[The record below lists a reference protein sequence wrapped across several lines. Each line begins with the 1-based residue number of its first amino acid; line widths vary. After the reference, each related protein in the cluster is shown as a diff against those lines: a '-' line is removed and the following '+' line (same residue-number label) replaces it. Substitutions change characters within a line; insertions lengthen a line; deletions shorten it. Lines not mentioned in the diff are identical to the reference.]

1 MRPALKPLSGQ
12 TVVIT
17 GATSG
22 IGLATARAAAAQGA
36 KLLLVARNEQA
47 LRALCEEL
55 RARGGVADYAVA
67 DVADH
72 EAVAKVAQR
81 ADALYGGF
89 DTWVNNAGVAVF
101 GTLADTPLED
111 QRRLFETNYWG
122 VVNGSL
128 VAVEHLKGRPDGG
141 VVINVGSILSDQAV
155 PLQGAYCAS
164 KHAIKGFTNALRM
177 ELKASAP
184 DVSVT
189 LIKPAAIDTP
199 YHLHAR
205 NYTDAPKKNPPPV
218 YGVKLVADAILYAA
232 ETRTRQLT
240 VGGGGR
246 ALTVF
251 GHYLPSVAEPLY
263 AAVVP
268 LLMKSPSDTATGED
282 DALYKAGR
290 GLRERAPY
298 LGVRQTS
305 LYATAQMNP
314 KVTTAVVSGA
324 LATGL
329 VILKIRESLRL
340 LAARGDAVRRYR
352 AKLDAKAKAAEPAA

>member
-12 TVVIT
+12 TLVIT

-22 IGLATARAAAAQGA
+22 IGLATARGAATRGA
-36 KLLLVARNEQA
+36 KLLLVSRNEQA

-55 RARGGVADYAVA
+55 KARGGTANFAVA
-67 DVADH
+67 DVGDIA
-72 EAVAKVAQR
+72 AVKAAAAR
-81 ADALYGGF
+81 ADELYGGF
-89 DTWVNNAGVAVF
+89 DTWVNNAGVSVF
-101 GTLADTPLED
+101 GTIADTPLED
-111 QRRLFETNYWG
+111 QRRIFETNYWG

-141 VVINVGSILSDQAV
+141 VLINVGSILSDQAIPV
-155 PLQGAYCAS
+155 QGTYCAS

-177 ELKASAP
+177 ELVSGAP
-184 DVSVT
+184 NVSVT

-205 NYTDAPKKNPPPV
+205 NYTGGPKKNPPPV
-218 YGVKLVADAILYAA
+218 YSVALVAEAILHAA

-251 GHYLPSVAEPLY
+251 GHYLPALAEPLY
-263 AAVVP
+263 AFAVP
-268 LLMKSPSDTATGED
+268 LLMKTSSETATGADE
-282 DALYKAGR
+282 ALFKPGR
-290 GLRERAPY
+290 DLRESAPY

-305 LYATAQMNP
+305 LYTAAQMNP
-314 KVTTAVVSGA
+314 RITASVISGV
-324 LATGL
+324 LAAGL
-329 VILKIRESLRL
+329 VVLKARDSLRL
-340 LAARGDAVRRYR
+340 HGAKREAVRRYR
-352 AKLDAKAKAAEPAA
+352 ARLEAKQQHPEG

>member
-1 MRPALKPLSGQ
+1 MRAALKPLSDQ

-22 IGLATARAAAAQGA
+22 IGLATARAASARGA
-36 KLLLVARNEQA
+36 KLLLVARDEQA

-55 RARGGVADYAVA
+55 RARGGVADFAVA

-72 EAVAKVAQR
+72 EAVVQAARR
-81 ADALYGGF
+81 ADELYGGF
-89 DTWVNNAGVAVF
+89 DTWVNNAGVSVF
-101 GTLADTPLED
+101 GTFADTPLED
-111 QRRLFETNYWG
+111 QRRIFETNYWG

-141 VVINVGSILSDQAV
+141 VVINVGSILSDQAI

-177 ELKASAP
+177 ELRASAP

-205 NYTDAPKKNPPPV
+205 NYTGGPKKNPPPV
-218 YGVKLVADAILYAA
+218 YGVTLVADAILYAA
-232 ETRTRQLT
+232 ETRTRQVT

-251 GHYLPSVAEPLY
+251 GHYLPGLAEPLY
-263 AAVVP
+263 AVVVP
-268 LLMKSPSDTATGED
+268 LLMKSPNDTATGED

-305 LYATAQMNP
+305 LYASAQMNP
-314 KVTTAVVSGA
+314 RLTAGVLGGV

-329 VILKIRESLRL
+329 LVLKARESLA
-340 LAARGDAVRRYR
+340 AARRPARRGAPLPR
-352 AKLDAKAKAAEPAA
+352 